1 MTQLLTQYIQSWL
14 ENAPADARSNID
26 WRVLAVTDSAELQAA
41 LSEALTKTASR
52 VLRIVEQIDEAV
64 QLGID
69 GEFWDLV
76 LIVCPNSNDLDSIHR
91 ARHEVGL
98 SRAAILALVSRTEDL
113 RSAINAGADDAL
125 TLPLDVNTI
134 ALHIDQALEHRSL
147 RNAVDQY
154 WISTAQEHEL
164 DLARFMVDA
173 APDALLV
180 LDADGTVQAANPTAA
195 KLFCCETGMLVGSPI
210 GAFLDGLST
219 GAGQTAR
226 IQRLLDHFSA
236 DAGPIETILHRLDG
250 KTLPVEAYGRIVSRL
265 GQSTFSVAIRDISK
279 RSKIAP
285 QAPVIDREIDRQA
298 TILRQLAQMSSE
310 LLGPLQDI
318 ASRADVIRQEALGPI
333 GVPLYQNYAADIQQ
347 SSRAI
352 LKLVERLLSMT
363 NLNLPRE

>member
-1 MTQLLTQYIQSWL
+1 MLTQYIQSWL
-14 ENAPADARSNID
+14 EGAPADARSNID
-26 WRVLAVTDSAELQAA
+26 WRVLAITDSTELQAA
-41 LSEALTKTASR
+41 LTTALTRTASR
-52 VLRIVEQIDEAV
+52 KLRIVEQIDEAI

-76 LIVCPNSNDLDSIHR
+76 LIACPDSHDFESIHR

-98 SRAAILALVSRTEDL
+98 SRAAVLALVPQAEDL

-125 TLPLDVNTI
+125 TLPLDINTI

-164 DLARFMVDA
+164 DLARFMVDV

-180 LDADGTVQAANPTAA
+180 LDADGTVQAANSTAA
-195 KLFCCETGMLVGSPI
+195 QLFCCERGMLVGSPI

-219 GAGQTAR
+219 RTGQIAR
-226 IQRLLDHFSA
+226 IRRLLDHFA
-236 DAGPIETILHRLDG
+236 AGAGPVDTVLHRLDG
-250 KTLPVEAYGRIVSRL
+250 KTLPVEAFGRIVARL
-265 GQSTFSVAIRDISK
+265 GQPTFSVAIRDISK
-279 RSKIAP
+279 RGTIAP
-285 QAPVIDREIDRQA
+285 QAPLVDREIDRQA
-298 TILRQLAQMSSE
+298 AILRQLAQMSSE
-310 LLGPLQDI
+310 LLAPLQDI
-318 ASRADVIRQEALGPI
+318 ASRAEVIRQEALGPI